1 MVWPVVINDNIVPKV
16 QCSHEFVKLQRN
28 QLRRWTGRAALI
40 LGIINFYIG
49 VYMYYDG
56 DSVNKGLHLYI
67 AAAAIL
73 GTFIVIAILK
83 DGYAYLRKPISQA
96 TSKGGV
102 ELVAGQVGE
111 TDYSVMDTGNLANN
125 GTHTA

>member
-1 MVWPVVINDNIVPKV
+1 M
-16 QCSHEFVKLQRN
+16 LQSY
-28 QLRRWTGRAALI
+28 QLRRWIGRAALI

-83 DGYAYLRKPISQA
+83 DGYDYLRAPVSGA
-96 TSKGGV
+96 PGKGGV
-102 ELVAGQVGE
+102 GHVPGDMKQ
-111 TDYSVMDTGNLANN
+111 TDYSIMDTGKSDTN
-125 GTHTA
+125 GAHIA